1 METPLQPP
9 VPSQRILVVAED
21 PGLREKLADAV
32 QRGGGIPVRVA
43 GLAAV
48 EGPQVAHRLVVF
60 AWDGNLPALR
70 AMVSKLRESAQLV
83 AMIPPRG
90 LAEQVALLHDSHC
103 NHVLCSDERGI
114 WLLQVTIAKFVS
126 GDLFGIEKY
135 LPPGAPVQLTRMR
148 DFEGRKKAIE
158 EVIEFASK
166 SGVRAMVCNKI
177 GSVSEELLMNALYDA
192 PVDADGR
199 MIFEDI
205 KAADRVKMATPKPVS
220 IRYAVHN
227 GLFAVSVRDR
237 FGRLEKHHILRF
249 IEKCLRSGEQI
260 DRKEYG
266 AGLGIYLI
274 ANAATHY
281 VVNIAPGM
289 ATEVVCTFD
298 CGVRTPLRAMSIFLY
313 PGAPATQA
321 QGASAAPVHANIPVS
336 SPIALQQKAGK
347 G

>member
-1 METPLQPP
+1 M
-9 VPSQRILVVAED
+9 PSQRILVVAED

-32 QRGGGIPVRVA
+32 QRGGGIPVRAA
-43 GLAAV
+43 GLSAV
-48 EGPQVAHRLVVF
+48 DGPQVAHRLVVF

-70 AMVSKLRESAQLV
+70 ALASRLRDSAQLV
-83 AMIPPRG
+83 AMIPPRSLG
-90 LAEQVALLHDSHC
+90 DQVSLLHNPHC
-103 NHVLCSDERGI
+103 NHVLCADERGL
-114 WLLQVTIAKFVS
+114 WLLQVTISKFVS

-148 DFEGRKKAIE
+148 DYEGRKKAIE
-158 EVIEFASK
+158 EVLEFANK
-166 SGVRAMVCNKI
+166 AGVRAMVCNKI

-199 MIFEDI
+199 MIFEDV

-237 FGRLEKHHILRF
+237 FGRLEKGQILRF

-274 ANAATHY
+274 ANSATHY

-298 CGVRTPLRAMSIFLY
+298 CGARTPLRALSIFLY
-313 PGAPATQA
+313 PGNP
-321 QGASAAPVHANIPVS
+321 AAPLSTSSQASGQVS
-336 SPIALQQKAGK
+336 GQVLIQPKTGK

>member
-1 METPLQPP
+1 MELPLQPP

-32 QRGGGIPVRVA
+32 QRGGGIPIRAA

-48 EGPQVAHRLVVF
+48 EGPQVPHRLVVF
-60 AWDGNLPALR
+60 AWDGNLPAMRALVSRLR
-70 AMVSKLRESAQLV
+70 DSAQLV
-83 AMIPPRG
+83 AVIPPRG

-103 NHVLCSDERGI
+103 NHVLCGDERGI
-114 WLLQVTIAKFVS
+114 WLLEVTIAKFVS

-135 LPPGAPVQLTRMR
+135 LPKGAAVQLTRMR
-148 DFEGRKKAIE
+148 DYEGRKKAID
-158 EVIEFASK
+158 EVLEYASK
-166 SGVRAMVCNKI
+166 SGVRPMVCNKI

-237 FGRLEKHHILRF
+237 FGRLEKQHVLRF

-298 CGVRTPLRAMSIFLY
+298 CGTRTPLRAMSIFLY
-313 PGAPATQA
+313 PGVPAHGPTGP
-321 QGASAAPVHANIPVS
+321 GAAATAI
-336 SPIALQQKAGK
+336 QKGEK